1 MAHKAKPKLKPSPTQ
16 STKTTQ
22 KTKSIQKTKTTKE
35 TTTTENANK
44 NNLTPS
50 SFTEPVLRVVSPPS
64 AGKGSKSPQK
74 PQPDGDGTTKI
85 LIIVFHKLGKKD
97 NIADIVGAKTLTSWK
112 KSSGR
117 SKSWANCQRTK
128 LTQGDLELLA
138 QSQTRSVSFGWRFS
152 NMVTPSLFARSHGI
166 RVNSE
171 PTQNRLSTART
182 SGYLA
187 VDQDRD
193 VPLPRGRPV
202 FGWAKRQGSEH
213 RAELGFLRLT
223 INRENVSLTREAYLS
238 EIDLSKSDAPG
249 NRRLWGVSGI
259 SSLPVLRLLQNESHA
274 DVYLIQNPNNPFKLY
289 HAHAFLN
296 DGLSGNWSTFAK
308 RKMKHLRGS
317 RDFLTE
323 TIQRGRVIIIMKAGA
338 NVEEFHLK
346 NTQKE
351 FPPLP
356 GIGEKPT
363 GFLNNSGSDN
373 NFLDPKSVKIRPN
386 KNRISYA
393 AVVGRNRSSK
403 HCLDSNHRAYK
414 AWENR
419 NGRGKTKDIPKS
431 APSRA
436 IEVNQSDTKSED
448 FSAWVTVGRRRLQGI
463 ALRNRGSK
471 LSKVLM

>member
-1 MAHKAKPKLKPSPTQ
+1 
-16 STKTTQ
+16 
-22 KTKSIQKTKTTKE
+22 
-35 TTTTENANK
+35 
-44 NNLTPS
+44 
-50 SFTEPVLRVVSPPS
+50 
-64 AGKGSKSPQK
+64 
-74 PQPDGDGTTKI
+74 
-85 LIIVFHKLGKKD
+85 
-97 NIADIVGAKTLTSWK
+97 
-112 KSSGR
+112 
-117 SKSWANCQRTK
+117 
-128 LTQGDLELLA
+128 
-138 QSQTRSVSFGWRFS
+138 
-152 NMVTPSLFARSHGI
+152 MVTPSLFARSHGI

-171 PTQNRLSTART
+171 PTQKRLSTART

-187 VDQDRD
+187 VDQNRY

-223 INRENVSLTREAYLS
+223 INREDVNLTREAYLS

-249 NRRLWGVSGI
+249 SKRPWRVAGI
-259 SSLPVLRLLQNESHA
+259 QCFPVLRFLRNESHA

-289 HAHAFLN
+289 YAHAFLN

-323 TIQRGRVIIIMKAGA
+323 TIQRGRVIIIMKAGPNA
-338 NVEEFHLK
+338 EEFHLN

-356 GIGEKPT
+356 GIGEKST
-363 GFLNNSGSDN
+363 GFLNNSGADN

-419 NGRGKTKDIPKS
+419 NGRGKTKAIPKVV
-431 APSRA
+431 PSRA
-436 IEVNQSDTKSED
+436 IEESQLDTKSED

-471 LSKVLM
+471 LSKVIM

>member
-74 PQPDGDGTTKI
+74 PQPDEDGTTKTPI
-85 LIIVFHKLGKKD
+85 VVFHKQEKED
-97 NIADIVGAKTLTSWK
+97 NIADIIGVKTLTMWK

-117 SKSWANCQRTK
+117 SKSWANCRRTK
-128 LTQGDLELLA
+128 LSQGDLELLA
-138 QSQTRSVSFGWRFS
+138 QSQTRSVSFGWQFS
-152 NMVTPSLFARSHGI
+152 SMVTPSLFARSHGI

-171 PTQNRLSTART
+171 PTQKRLSTART

-187 VDQDRD
+187 VDQNRY

-223 INRENVSLTREAYLS
+223 INREDVNLTREAYLS

-249 NRRLWGVSGI
+249 SKRPWRVAGI
-259 SSLPVLRLLQNESHA
+259 QCFPVLRFLRNESHA

-323 TIQRGRVIIIMKAGA
+323 TIQRGRVIIIMKAGPNA
-338 NVEEFHLK
+338 EEFHLN

-356 GIGEKPT
+356 GI
-363 GFLNNSGSDN
+363 
-373 NFLDPKSVKIRPN
+373 DPKSVKIRPN

-419 NGRGKTKDIPKS
+419 NGRGKTKAIPKVV
-431 APSRA
+431 PSRA
-436 IEVNQSDTKSED
+436 IEESQLDTKSED

-471 LSKVLM
+471 LSKVIM